1 LTPVRL
7 RALMLTVMALIF
19 GMSAAPAVAQEPAV
33 EQTQPSAASGGSEYG
48 TESPAQTPTVPGS
61 VAKIIE
67 GIAYAPE
74 TAPDAVKE
82 IIWAGNDIVGMPYRY
97 GGGHGDFDDDGYDC
111 SGTISYAL
119 HGADLLAKPRDSSS
133 FFRYGSA
140 GKGSWVTIYTKSSHA
155 YMTVAGI
162 RLDTSAAD
170 HRGGRKGPR
179 WRPLR
184 RSDRGYKVRHPVG
197 L

>member
-1 LTPVRL
+1 MTPVRL
-7 RALMLTVMALIF
+7 RALILMAFTLTFSVVSSVPA
-19 GMSAAPAVAQEPAV
+19 SAQDTT
-33 EQTQPSAASGGSEYG
+33 EQSQKSAASGGSEYG
-48 TESPAQTPTVPGS
+48 TESPAETPTVPGS
-61 VAKIIE
+61 VAKIVD
-67 GIAYAPE
+67 GIAYAPSD
-74 TAPDAVKE
+74 APDAVKE
-82 IIWAGNDIVGMPYRY
+82 IIWAGNDIVGLPYLY
-97 GGGHGDFDDDGYDC
+97 GGGHGDFDDVGYDC
-111 SGTISYAL
+111 SGTVSYAL
-119 HGADLLAKPRDSSS
+119 HGADMLARPRDSSS

-140 GKGSWVTIYTKSSHA
+140 SKGSWVTVYTRSSHM

-170 HRGGRKGPR
+170 DPGGLKGPR

>member
-1 LTPVRL
+1 MTPVRL
-7 RALMLTVMALIF
+7 RALMLMLIALAFSVASIVPAF
-19 GMSAAPAVAQEPAV
+19 AQDPAPQSDE
-33 EQTQPSAASGGSEYG
+33 SAASGGSEYG
-48 TESPAQTPTVPGS
+48 TESPAETPTVPGT
-61 VAKIIE
+61 VAKIVD

-74 TAPDAVKE
+74 SAPDAIKQL
-82 IIWAGNDIVGMPYRY
+82 IWAGNDIVGMPYLY
-97 GGGHGDFDDDGYDC
+97 GGGHGDFVDEGYDC
-111 SGTISYAL
+111 SGTVSYAL

-133 FFRYGSA
+133 FLRYGSV
-140 GKGSWVTIYTKSSHA
+140 GKGSWVSIYTKSSHM

-170 HRGGRKGPR
+170 DRGGLKGPR

-184 RSDRGYKVRHPVG
+184 KSDRGYKARHPVG